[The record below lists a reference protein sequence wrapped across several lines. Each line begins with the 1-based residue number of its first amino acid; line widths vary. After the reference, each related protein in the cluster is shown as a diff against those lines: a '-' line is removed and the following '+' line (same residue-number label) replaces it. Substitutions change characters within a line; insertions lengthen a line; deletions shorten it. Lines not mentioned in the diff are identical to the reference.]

1 VTAARRSDGPTT
13 GPTEY
18 VAPQNLDA
26 EESVLGAMMLSRQ
39 AIVAAADE
47 VSPEDFFKRSHG
59 RIFRAA
65 LTLHARGEPVDAITL
80 TAELEQRGELE
91 EIGGKMRIGELA
103 ALVPAASNISHY
115 AKLVRDCA
123 HRRALLVDLQRVQM
137 QVLSGEWQAEE
148 AADTLRAVADA
159 RGTSADL
166 EPSIRVLSLRE
177 FVEQPLADTEAIMGE
192 GKDRVLVPK
201 SLNILGGPGGVGKT
215 TLAMHLAAHL
225 CAGIDW
231 LGIKV
236 QQQIRILLLE
246 NEGPHDLFA
255 EKLKEFRE
263 RWDGPSI
270 DDHLIIHDAPWGHFS
285 WDDKRKSAELRAV
298 ARDYNVDII
307 LANPLNRLGMKGAG
321 TPEETNAF
329 LDMLIRGGLGDD
341 FGIFLIHHTR
351 KQQGRQNGRPAPQT
365 ASTLDELSGAWGP
378 HPDLVMLLEA
388 DGRRRV
394 SLSVPKVR
402 WGEQG
407 THGPFVLYFEEDN
420 SKPIGYRLGVDGSTK
435 RVDDGDLIERI
446 DAEMLK
452 AGQPMGMSALRAVVT
467 GKNERLKATI
477 DAGVKRGHYASDG
490 RGHPKFWLADPDAP
504 VIADA
509 GTIEEIAAAMAE
521 EQGGGSVAIADVKA
535 RAEAEGY
542 VL

>member
-1 VTAARRSDGPTT
+1 
-13 GPTEY
+13 
-18 VAPQNLDA
+18 
-26 EESVLGAMMLSRQ
+26 MLSRQ
-39 AIVAAADE
+39 AIVSAAEE
-47 VSPEDFFKRSHG
+47 VSPEDFYKRSHG

-80 TAELEQRGELE
+80 TAELEHRGELE
-91 EIGGKMRIGELA
+91 EVGGKMRIGELA
-103 ALVPAASNISHY
+103 ELVPAAGNIGHY
-115 AKLVRDCA
+115 ARLVREAA
-123 HRRALLVDLQRVQM
+123 HRRALLVDLQRIQM

-159 RGTSADL
+159 RGTSADI
-166 EPSIRVLSLRE
+166 EPSIRILSLRE
-177 FVEQPLADTEAIMGE
+177 FVEQPLADTGAIIGE

-231 LGIKV
+231 LGLKV

-255 EKLKEFRE
+255 EKLKEFRS

-285 WDDKRKSAELRAV
+285 WDDKRKAAELRAV
-298 ARDYNVDII
+298 ARDFQVDII

-329 LDMLIRGGLGDD
+329 LDMLVRGGLGDD

-351 KQQGRQNGRPAPQT
+351 KQQGRQNSRQVPQT

-388 DGRRRV
+388 DGKRRV
-394 SLSVPKVR
+394 SLSLPKVR

-407 THGPFVLYFEEDN
+407 NHGPFVLYFEEDAT
-420 SKPIGYRLGVDGSTK
+420 KPVGYRLMDTSSTRK
-435 RVDDGDLIERI
+435 DDGEIIERI
-446 DAEMLK
+446 NETLEK
-452 AGQPMGMSALRAVVT
+452 AATPLNMSEIRARTT
-467 GKNERLKATI
+467 GNGSRIASLI
-477 DAGVKRGHYASDG
+477 NDGVRQG
-490 RGHPKFWLADPDAP
+490 RYHSSGGGRPKFWLSDGEEPRL
-504 VIADA
+504 ADA
-509 GTIEEIAAAMAE
+509 SVLEEITAQLADE
-521 EQGGGSVAIADVKA
+521 RGESSVPLADVLA
-535 RAEAEGY
+535 RAEEEGY
-542 VL
+542 ST